1 MVEGH
6 MVHKKKGALKL
17 KILKVIVFIIL
28 QLINLV
34 LMVLIED
41 LSQLMIILQPIK
53 KNVFLGERNI

>member
-53 KNVFLGERNI
+53 KMCF